1 MKLYTILVAA
11 TIAVMC
17 AVSSCKAKV
26 SACKTEDSDKITRVL
41 AIGNSFSED
50 ALDSYFHSICE
61 AAGRKVI
68 VGNLYIGGCP
78 IDRHYKNAQT
88 NEAAYRFRRIGLDGN
103 IIESHDTRL
112 GWAIGSD
119 NWDIVTFQQASG
131 VSGKY
136 GSYANLPFLI
146 AYVDSLVADG
156 THMAWH
162 QTWAYAT
169 DSRHPEFPNYDCNQV
184 TMYDSI
190 MVASERAMTDNPR
203 LTIIIPSGTAV
214 QNARLLS
221 GDYDLTRDGY
231 HLDPA
236 IGRYIASCVWYEAI
250 FGESVIGNSFIPEGM
265 TPGQTKLAQEAAH
278 AAMMTPFGKRSM

>member
-1 MKLYTILVAA
+1 MQNSTVMKLYTILVAA
-11 TIAVMC
+11 TVAVMC

-78 IDRHYKNAQT
+78 IDRHYRNAQT

-136 GSYANLPFLI
+136 GSYAKLPPSLPMSTALWPTGPLWRGIRRGHMPLI
-146 AYVDSLVADG
+146 PG
-156 THMAWH
+156 TRSF
-162 QTWAYAT
+162 QTMTAT
-169 DSRHPEFPNYDCNQV
+169 R
-184 TMYDSI
+184 
-190 MVASERAMTDNPR
+190 
-203 LTIIIPSGTAV
+203 
-214 QNARLLS
+214 
-221 GDYDLTRDGY
+221 
-231 HLDPA
+231 
-236 IGRYIASCVWYEAI
+236 
-250 FGESVIGNSFIPEGM
+250 
-265 TPGQTKLAQEAAH
+265 
-278 AAMMTPFGKRSM
+278 